1 MQPDR
6 FTTQTQQAVQAALQL
21 AHERRN
27 PQATPEHLLLALLR
41 TEGGLVGPVLAKVGA
56 DATAIAADLDRAV
69 AALPTLGEGGETAS
83 ASSELVQVLREA
95 STEMTKLK
103 DEYVAADHVL
113 LALVRAPLA
122 RR

>member
-56 DATAIAADLDRAV
+56 DATAIAADLERAV

-95 STEMTKLK
+95 
-103 DEYVAADHVL
+103 V
-113 LALVRAPLA
+113 A

>member
-1 MQPDR
+1 M
-6 FTTQTQQAVQAALQL
+6 
-21 AHERRN
+21 
-27 PQATPEHLLLALLR
+27 
-41 TEGGLVGPVLAKVGA
+41 LAKVGA
-56 DATAIAADLDRAV
+56 DATAIAADLERAV
-69 AALPTLGEGGETAS
+69 TALPTLGEGGETAS

>member
-56 DATAIAADLDRAV
+56 DASRLAAELDAAIAA
-69 AALPTLGEGGETAS
+69 LPALGEGGEAAS
-83 ASSELVQVLREA
+83 ASSELLNVLRDA
-95 STEMTKLK
+95 SSEMAKL
-103 DEYVAADHVL
+103 
-113 LALVRAPLA
+113 
-122 RR
+122 